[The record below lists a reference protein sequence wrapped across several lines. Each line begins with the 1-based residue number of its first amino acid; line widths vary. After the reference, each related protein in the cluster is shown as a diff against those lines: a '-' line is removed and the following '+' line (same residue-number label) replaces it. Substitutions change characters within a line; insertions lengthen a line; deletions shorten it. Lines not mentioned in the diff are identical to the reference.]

1 MVLGNRIW
9 GRQRGNI
16 LVSISVPKM
25 GSDSVPKLSS
35 DSVPKMK
42 SDSVPKMSTDSV
54 PKLSSDFVPQHIF
67 FTWSLPGEL
76 ILGTESGLI
85 LGTESEFI
93 LGTESELNLGT
104 ESEPI
109 LGTEIETKMSPR
121 CLPQR
126 LFPGTLSNP
135 IVPKTFRAGLVALP
149 LRSTQVWGGEGL
161 VSLCFLQEQDVQYIP
176 GDESYEAT
184 HRPGQGN
191 CREENLQLS

>member
-1 MVLGNRIW
+1 MVLGNRLW
-9 GRQRGNI
+9 GRQRANI

-35 DSVPKMK
+35 DSVPKMG
-42 SDSVPKMSTDSV
+42 SDSVPKMSPDSV
-54 PKLSSDFVPQHIF
+54 PKMSSDFVPQYIF
-67 FTWSLPGEL
+67 FTWSLPGEF
-76 ILGTESGLI
+76 I

-109 LGTEIETKMSPR
+109 FGTEIETKMSPR

-149 LRSTQVWGGEGL
+149 LRSTQVCGGKGL